1 VSRAALITSLTVT
14 LIAGAAAMPAAAGA
28 GARHPSGPARVT
40 SPLRLARTAATGAGA
55 TRGAAAQ
62 AGAARSAAAGAAGAT
77 GAKAAI
83 CRSAAHPALAA
94 RISRGIK
101 AAISKRSSIVGVSA
115 DDRITGV
122 TCAFQPDRHFYS
134 ASVVKATILAALL
147 HELAV
152 KHQFLT
158 KAQAALATKMITV
171 SDNNAASALWAQVG
185 RGNLQHFLDLAKMKQ
200 TVLGPGGAWG
210 LTQLTAHDEL
220 LLLKLLTS
228 KNSVLDQASRNY
240 ELSLMARVI
249 PSERWGVPAGAPAD
263 VTVHVKNGWLPYP
276 VSSDWHINSIG
287 SFSGHHHDYM
297 IVVLTTRNPTMAYGV
312 DTVQLI
318 AEAINRGLNAGVKD
332 VIPAAAPSPGWGTP
346 DEPVPAPGRT

>member
-1 VSRAALITSLTVT
+1 MAA
-14 LIAGAAAMPAAAGA
+14 
-28 GARHPSGPARVT
+28 
-40 SPLRLARTAATGAGA
+40 
-55 TRGAAAQ
+55 
-62 AGAARSAAAGAAGAT
+62 SAAAAHSAAAT
-77 GAKAAI
+77 PAAKPAI
-83 CRSAAHPALAA
+83 CKSAAHPALAA
-94 RISRGIK
+94 RISRRIRT
-101 AAISKRSSIVGVSA
+101 AMTKRSSIVGVTA
-115 DDRITGV
+115 DDRITGL

-147 HELAV
+147 RKLMV
-152 KHQFLT
+152 KHQFLS

-185 RGNLQHFLDLAKMKQ
+185 RGNMQHFLNLARMSQ

-228 KNSVLDQASRNY
+228 KNSVLDAASRNY

-249 PSERWGVPAGAPAD
+249 RSERWGVPAGAPAD

-287 SFSGHHHDYM
+287 SFSGHHHNYM

-312 DTVQLI
+312 DTVQRI
-318 AEAINRGLNAGVKD
+318 AEAINGGLNAGVKD
-332 VIPAAAPSPGWGTP
+332 VIPASAPAPSWGTP
-346 DEPVPAPGRT
+346 DEQLPAPGRS

>member
-1 VSRAALITSLTVT
+1 VLITGLAVALSAGVAAAT
-14 LIAGAAAMPAAAGA
+14 LAPAGAAAARPAGPVHLASALAQAAPAA
-28 GARHPSGPARVT
+28 H
-40 SPLRLARTAATGAGA
+40 AAAA
-55 TRGAAAQ
+55 LAAAQ
-62 AGAARSAAAGAAGAT
+62 V
-77 GAKAAI
+77 AI
-83 CRSAAHPALAA
+83 CTSAAHPALAA
-94 RISRGIK
+94 RISRGIR
-101 AAISKRSSIVGVSA
+101 AAMSNRSSVVGVTA
-115 DDRITGV
+115 DDRVTGV

-147 HELAV
+147 RELLV
-152 KHQFLT
+152 KHQYLS

-185 RGNLQHFLDLAKMKQ
+185 RRNMQHFLDLAKMKQ

-228 KNSVLDQASRNY
+228 KNSVLDQASRDY

-276 VSSDWHINSIG
+276 VSTDWHINSIG

-297 IVVLTTRNPTMAYGV
+297 IVVLTTRNRTMAYGV
-312 DTVQLI
+312 DTVQRI
-318 AEAINRGLNAGVKD
+318 AEVINRDLNPGAKD
-332 VIPAAAPSPGWGTP
+332 VIPASVPFPSWGTP
-346 DEPVPAPGRT
+346 DEQLPAPGHS

>member
-1 VSRAALITSLTVT
+1 
-14 LIAGAAAMPAAAGA
+14 
-28 GARHPSGPARVT
+28 
-40 SPLRLARTAATGAGA
+40 
-55 TRGAAAQ
+55 
-62 AGAARSAAAGAAGAT
+62 
-77 GAKAAI
+77 
-83 CRSAAHPALAA
+83 
-94 RISRGIK
+94 
-101 AAISKRSSIVGVSA
+101 
-115 DDRITGV
+115 
-122 TCAFQPDRHFYS
+122 
-134 ASVVKATILAALL
+134 
-147 HELAV
+147 
-152 KHQFLT
+152 
-158 KAQAALATKMITV
+158 MITV

-185 RGNLQHFLDLAKMKQ
+185 RANMQHFLNLAKMNQ

-228 KNSVLDQASRNY
+228 KNSVLDQASRDY

-287 SFSGHHHDYM
+287 SFSGHHHNYM

-318 AEAINRGLNAGVKD
+318 AKAINGGLNAGVKD
-332 VIPAAAPSPGWGTP
+332 VIPASVPSPSWGIP
-346 DEPVPAPGRT
+346 DEPLPAPGRS